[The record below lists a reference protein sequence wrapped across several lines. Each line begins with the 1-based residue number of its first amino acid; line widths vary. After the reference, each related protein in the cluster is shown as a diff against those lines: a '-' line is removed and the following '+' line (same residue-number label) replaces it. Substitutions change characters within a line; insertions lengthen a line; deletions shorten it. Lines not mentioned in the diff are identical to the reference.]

1 MHQRVLFK
9 SKLISQS
16 TVLEGK
22 EMTEERN
29 VEGLCLDGQT
39 AEGKHL
45 KARQREN
52 AHPKGTLLC
61 TKSHH

>member
-1 MHQRVLFK
+1 
-9 SKLISQS
+9 
-16 TVLEGK
+16 
-22 EMTEERN
+22 MTEERN

-61 TKSHH
+61 TKSHHWRWNER